1 MEEGQIP
8 INKLFFSTPQYL
20 TGLETRLLDYTLGCR
35 ICTNNPVDRITD
47 LYFVAGGA
55 VLTFIILSIPAVDNF
70 LYQELCNI
78 WAVILIK
85 AIIIF
90 IVVFI
95 LDRII
100 VNWRKNNPLCEDH

>member
-1 MEEGQIP
+1 MEEGQVS
-8 INKLFFSTPQYL
+8 INKLFFSTSQHL
-20 TGLETRLLDYTLGCR
+20 TTPETKLLDYTLGCR
-35 ICTNNPVDRITD
+35 MCTNDTVYRITD

-55 VLTFIILSIPAVDNF
+55 VLTFIILSIPAIDNF
-70 LYQELCNI
+70 LYKELCNI